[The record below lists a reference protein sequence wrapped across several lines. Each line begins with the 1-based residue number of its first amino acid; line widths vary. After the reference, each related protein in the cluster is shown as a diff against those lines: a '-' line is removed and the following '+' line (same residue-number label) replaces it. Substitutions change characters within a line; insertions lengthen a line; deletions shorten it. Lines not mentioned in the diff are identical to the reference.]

1 MARPGRIVGAVVAGL
16 VLLLGGAIWDIAF
29 RVPSPHRLPLPPS
42 LISAESSTGTQ
53 LLAHSAFTADEAD
66 LNRFF
71 EAQSRAAYC
80 GVASS
85 VIVLNALRP
94 GTTLTQSS
102 VFPNVS
108 TELRTTFG
116 GMTLAQ
122 LAELLRS
129 NSATVSMTYASDS
142 NIEAFRRIARQNL
155 QTPHDFMLVNY
166 ERAALGQTKSGHI
179 SPLAAY
185 DDQSDRLLILDVAAY
200 RYPPVWVTTPDLWNA
215 MNTLDPD
222 SNHTR
227 GFVTVR

>member
-1 MARPGRIVGAVVAGL
+1 MWDVAFQ
-16 VLLLGGAIWDIAF
+16 A
-29 RVPSPHRLPLPPS
+29 PSPHRLPLPPD
-42 LISAESSTGTQ
+42 LISAESSAGAQ
-53 LLAHSAFTADEAD
+53 LLSRSAFTADDAE

-71 EAQSRAAYC
+71 ESQSRAAYC

-94 GTTLTQSS
+94 GTRLTQSS
-102 VFPNVS
+102 VFPSLS

-122 LAELLRS
+122 LTELLGS
-129 NSATVSMTYASDS
+129 NGAIVTATYASDS
-142 NIEAFRRIARQNL
+142 NIDAFRAVVRQNL

-166 ERAALGQTKSGHI
+166 ERAALGQTQSGHI

-185 DDQSDRLLILDVAAY
+185 DDQSDRLLILDVAGY
-200 RYPPVWVTTPDLWNA
+200 KYPPVWVTTPDLWHA
-215 MNTLDPD
+215 MSTVDPA
-222 SNHTR
+222 SNRTR